1 MTRLKLCFISIALAA
16 IFAAGCDTATNTNTN
31 ANSNTRAAARE
42 SGGNKNDR
50 GLSREDFDKQKDRF
64 EKEAKGLGHKI
75 GSGAEDLWIWTKA
88 RAALASA
95 DDLRDST
102 IKVDVD
108 NNAVTL
114 SGSVPT
120 AAQKSNAEQVV
131 RGVEGVTGVK
141 NEIQV
146 APDGANA
153 NGNTN
158 TNRNTGRNRNARQ

>member
-1 MTRLKLCFISIALAA
+1 MIRLTMCFISIALAA
-16 IFAAGCDTATNTNTN
+16 IFVAGCDTATNTNAN
-31 ANSNTRAAARE
+31 GNSNSRAAARE

-64 EKEAKGLGHKI
+64 EKEAKDLGHKI
-75 GSGAEDLWIWTKA
+75 GMGAEDLWIWTKA

-131 RGVEGVTGVK
+131 RGVEGVKGVK

-146 APDGANA
+146 ALAGTNA

>member
-1 MTRLKLCFISIALAA
+1 MTRLTSCIIGVALAA
-16 IFAAGCDTATNTNTN
+16 VFIAGCDTATNTNTN
-31 ANSNTRAAARE
+31 ANSNSRAAARE

-64 EKEAKGLGHKI
+64 EKEAKDLGHKI

-114 SGSVPT
+114 SGTVPT
-120 AAQKSNAEQVV
+120 AAQKSNAEQAV
-131 RGVEGVTGVK
+131 RSVEGVKGVK

-146 APDGANA
+146 APAGANA

-158 TNRNTGRNRNARQ
+158 ANRNTNRNRNARQ